1 MCNPVSYL
9 YWAVSFWPLFWR
21 ELAFISA
28 TDTAVAM
35 SKGFGSMPT
44 KLRLMPTL
52 SLRAVTPKLR
62 QNDCR
67 LHIVSDKPS
76 RPE

>member
-9 YWAVSFWPLFWR
+9 WWAVSFWPLFWR

-35 SKGFGSMPT
+35 SKAFGSMPT
-44 KLRLMPTL
+44 KSRLTPIL
-52 SLRAVTPKLR
+52 SLRAVTPTLR
-62 QNDCR
+62 RKDCR

-76 RPE
+76 RAE